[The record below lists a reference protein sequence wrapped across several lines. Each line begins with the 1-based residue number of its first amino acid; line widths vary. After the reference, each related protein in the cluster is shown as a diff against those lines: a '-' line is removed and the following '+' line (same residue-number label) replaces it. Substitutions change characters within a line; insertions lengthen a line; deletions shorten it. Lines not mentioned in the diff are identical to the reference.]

1 MKKNSLNFLTAL
13 LVAVVSM
20 GVTSC
25 SNDRDEVYTQTINL
39 EIDDTPSQA
48 SILQRAE
55 GIIELKSG
63 IGNWDAA
70 YLTKRGYFCYKQDA
84 SSVANNYSSI
94 TYMPAD
100 GSDMVS
106 LIATKADNIPTQMV
120 TKSGIVYFSFPN
132 DSILELLYDNG
143 NVVSMLD
150 SIAYSKENLNS
161 LIAGNN
167 GDVFKATLSAA
178 ASLLKKNNAHGSSG
192 KAITDAY
199 GNVFAEVSGEP
210 YVQDDELAGSIT
222 TSESGNYE
230 FTETIEEWYDDE
242 IGEYVCNTLSL
253 WTGKATYKV
262 GGSSCTLSGTIWC
275 PSNVYNTYGT
285 YGIICDEEQSKLT
298 VGNAEY
304 EGTGF
309 QSEEDLSYSVDF
321 RGFKPNTTYY
331 YRAYYKFNSSDHGNI
346 APKYGSPTDQ
356 VIYDTTV
363 KSFKTGDN
371 ALTVDVVMCIDV
383 TGSMSGIINTVKSN
397 AIGFYDS
404 FNRSCEE
411 EGIQLTGLNAQVIAY
426 RDKNVDS
433 NWLQTSDTYSL
444 PNQRSAFNSFVNGLY
459 ASGGGDT
466 PESGLEAL
474 QTAFSKTDWGTDDGY
489 HRQVV
494 ILWTD
499 APYLVGSY
507 YSNVTLSSLASQW
520 NSMPSGRR
528 LILFAPYGSSG
539 DNGGNWGNLDGWTN
553 LIHESDLNSGFNNFD
568 YILKSIIG
576 ELTSKAKAR
585 AAKASVQESTYF
597 RPNK

>member
-1 MKKNSLNFLTAL
+1 MFNTMKYYHDLLTLL
-13 LVAVVSM
+13 LVAVVGM
-20 GVTSC
+20 GLLSC
-25 SNDRDEVYTQTINL
+25 SS
-39 EIDDTPSQA
+39 DDDAPSQE
-48 SILQRAE
+48 SILQKAE

-70 YLTKRGYFCYKQDA
+70 YLTKLGYFCYKQNVQGGTESKY
-84 SSVANNYSSI
+84 SSV
-94 TYMPAD
+94 TYMPAN
-100 GSDMVS
+100 GSDIVS
-106 LIATKADNIPTQMV
+106 LISTKSDNIPTQMV
-120 TKSGIVYFSFPN
+120 TKNGIVYFSFPN
-132 DSILELLYDNG
+132 DSILELLYDDG
-143 NVVSMLD
+143 KAVTMLD
-150 SIAYSKENLNS
+150 SIAYSKEDLLKLS
-161 LIAGNN
+161 EGRDA
-167 GDVFKATLSAA
+167 FKSTLSTA
-178 ASLLKKNNAHGSSG
+178 ASLLKRKMTRSATGETITNMYG
-192 KAITDAY
+192 K
-199 GNVFAEVSGEP
+199 VFEEVSSEP
-210 YVQDDELAGSIT
+210 YVQNDELVSGIT
-222 TSESGNYE
+222 TSVSGNYE

-242 IGEYVCNTLSL
+242 IGVYVCNTLSL

-275 PSNVYNTYGT
+275 PSNMYNMYGT

-304 EGTGF
+304 ERTGF
-309 QSEEDLSYSVDF
+309 QSEDDLSYSVDF

-331 YRAYYKFNSSDHGNI
+331 YKAYYKFNSSDHGNI

-383 TGSMSGIINTVKSN
+383 TGSMSDIIGTVKRN

-404 FNRSCEE
+404 FNSCCEE

-426 RDKNVDS
+426 RDKNEDHD
-433 NWLQTSDTYSL
+433 WLQTSGTYSL
-444 PNQRSAFNSFVNGLY
+444 PDQRSAFNSFVNGLY

-474 QTAFSKTDWGTDDGY
+474 QTAFSKSDWGVDDGY

-499 APYLVGSY
+499 APYLIGS
-507 YSNVTLSSLASQW
+507 YSNVSLSSLASQW

-528 LILFAPYGSSG
+528 LILFAPYGTSDENG
-539 DNGGNWGNLDGWTN
+539 DSWGNLDGWTN
-553 LIHESDLNSGFNNFD
+553 LIHESDLYSGFNNFD

-585 AAKASVQESTYF
+585 AAKAPVMKNTYF